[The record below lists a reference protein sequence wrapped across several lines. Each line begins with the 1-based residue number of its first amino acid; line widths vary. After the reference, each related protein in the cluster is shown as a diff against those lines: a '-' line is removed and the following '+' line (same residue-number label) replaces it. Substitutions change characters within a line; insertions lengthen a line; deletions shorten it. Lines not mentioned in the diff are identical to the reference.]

1 MKPAT
6 LYFDRH
12 AAILRDGT
20 DGATSVL
27 CQVPFA
33 TNTPSVRA
41 AAAAY
46 LLGYAA
52 ARGYQIVATQG
63 VTPHLN
69 TAARFYVRRLSRL
82 LSPSPEPAAPP
93 SSSAQ

>member
-12 AAILRDGT
+12 AAILRDDS
-20 DGATSVL
+20 DGASSVL
-27 CQVPFA
+27 CQVLFA

-52 ARGYQIVATQG
+52 ASGYQIVATKG

-69 TAARFYVRRLSRL
+69 TAARSHVRRLSRL
-82 LSPSPEPAAPP
+82 LSPSPEQAAPP
-93 SSSAQ
+93 SSSGQ